1 MSRIGKKTIL
11 LDQSVTVQLEKQKI
25 VVSGPKGKLEHEL
38 PEQIKVEKHEQ
49 EITVKTNNNSK
60 QAKQLHGL
68 VRTIINNMAIGVSQ
82 GFNKTLEIQG
92 VGYRAQLDKANNLIL
107 NVGFSHPVHIKSPD
121 NISIKVENNSR
132 IIIHGINKVIVGQI
146 AAQIRAIR
154 PPEPYKGKG
163 IRYDNEIIK
172 KKVGKAGK

>member
-11 LDQSVTVQLEKQKI
+11 LDQTVTVQLEKQKI
-25 VVSGPKGKLEHEL
+25 VVSGPKGTLEHKL
-38 PEQIKVEKHEQ
+38 PEQIKVEKNEQ
-49 EITVKTNNNSK
+49 EIIVTTNNNSK
-60 QAKQLHGL
+60 KAKELHGL

-107 NVGFSHPVHIKSPD
+107 NVGFSHPVNIKSPN
-121 NISIKVENNSR
+121 NIEIKVENNSR
-132 IIIHGINKVIVGQI
+132 IIIHGMNKVIVGQI